1 MEFYNVVKKFS
12 SQVDDIII
20 TTEKRLIALARQ
32 STQEVVDQAQTP
44 VAKGG
49 KMRVDTGFLRASGQM
64 SLNGMP
70 TGPVRP
76 DSDEPGEY
84 DWRDTTVVTTLAKLK
99 LGMSVFFG
107 WTANYAKHRE
117 TYDGF
122 LTSAVQN
129 WPSIVDKVTR
139 QIKARI
145 K

>member
-64 SLNGMP
+64 SLTGMP
-70 TGPVRP
+70 TGPVRSEA
-76 DSDEPGEY
+76 DDQGEY
-84 DWRDTTVVTTLAKLK
+84 NWQKTTVVTSLSKLK

-107 WTANYAKHRE
+107 WTAGYAKYRE

-122 LTSAVQN
+122 LESAVQN
-129 WPSIVDKVTR
+129 WPVIVDKVTR

>member
-1 MEFYNVVKKFS
+1 MEFYNVTKKFS
-12 SQVDDIII
+12 SQVDDIIMQ
-20 TTEKRLIALARQ
+20 TEKRLIALARQ

-44 VAKGG
+44 AAKGG

-76 DSDEPGEY
+76 DNDEVGGY
-84 DWRDTTVVTTLAKLK
+84 DWRETTVVTTLAKLK
-99 LGMSVFFG
+99 LGTSVFFG
-107 WTANYAKHRE
+107 WTANYAEHRE

-122 LTSAVQN
+122 LASAVQN

-139 QIKARI
+139 QIKGRI